1 MATCYGDAYN
11 FFAFYFWL
19 LESSA
24 ISWTYFL
31 KLSLVEWNFRLN
43 IIFYVRI
50 PLMYIMYS
58 YLFILKVIYSKK
70 NRNTNL
76 KSFTVSSTKISRI
89 IIYIQ
94 HVGYFVIIKYS

>member
-31 KLSLVEWNFRLN
+31 KLFLESSAISWTYFLK
-43 IIFYVRI
+43 
-50 PLMYIMYS
+50 
-58 YLFILKVIYSKK
+58 LFFG
-70 NRNTNL
+70 RME
-76 KSFTVSSTKISRI
+76 F
-89 IIYIQ
+89 
-94 HVGYFVIIKYS
+94 